1 MSLFKGTPQTAPSYV
16 SSTTETP
23 KWMQDAIYNQINW
36 SQNIANMPYEAY
48 TGQLVATPQ
57 AQQQSAWEKVSK
69 MQGAYETP
77 MLDAMRNTQ
86 AIAAA
91 PGAETAAAPYFQRAL
106 AADPFMAAQG
116 ALSAQAGMLNQMDYA
131 APARNLSPYIQE
143 AAAGTIGAAAPAT
156 ARVAEYLNPFTE
168 AVTNRIAQLGARN
181 LQENLAPA
189 LGAQFIRAGQFGS
202 RGMGEMGARTLRD
215 LNESVMAQQAQALQQ
230 GYGQALSAAQ
240 TDAGRQLQAAQ
251 QLASVGGQLT
261 QAQQQAVA
269 QAMAGAGQYG
279 QMAQTAGGLAGQQQ
293 QAMLS
298 AAQQSGAM
306 RTADLQ
312 RQQSALNQL
321 AQQAQQQ
328 VRLAVGQAEQRRHL
342 AADSGNGQAER
353 QQQRA
358 EHDDG
363 IDDPFDQFG
372 RPGAQVA
379 AVADVGGRL
388 VGDAAGAGRHG
399 QRQHQHDDAPGRR
412 LAGRRAAE
420 QRAQLALQAAQGDA
434 EHQQQ
439 RAAGHADPD
448 HLGRDVV
455 HRAHTVRLSR
465 RPSRSAS
472 DRPAPAA

>member
-321 AQQAQQQ
+321 AQQAQQAQSMGYTDVAALEAAGQQQQAQRQREQDSAYQQYLLAQNYPMERLAFLSSQ
-328 VRLAVGQAEQRRHL
+328 VRGLAPYVPTSQTQQGYTTTFGQSPLSQIATGL
-342 AADSGNGQAER
+342 AT
-353 QQQRA
+353 
-358 EHDDG
+358 
-363 IDDPFDQFG
+363 
-372 RPGAQVA
+372 
-379 AVADVGGRL
+379 
-388 VGDAAGAGRHG
+388 GAGLLK
-399 QRQHQHDDAPGRR
+399 
-412 LAGRRAAE
+412 LANM
-420 QRAQLALQAAQGDA
+420 
-434 EHQQQ
+434 
-439 RAAGHADPD
+439 
-448 HLGRDVV
+448 
-455 HRAHTVRLSR
+455 S
-465 RPSRSAS
+465 
-472 DRPAPAA
+472 